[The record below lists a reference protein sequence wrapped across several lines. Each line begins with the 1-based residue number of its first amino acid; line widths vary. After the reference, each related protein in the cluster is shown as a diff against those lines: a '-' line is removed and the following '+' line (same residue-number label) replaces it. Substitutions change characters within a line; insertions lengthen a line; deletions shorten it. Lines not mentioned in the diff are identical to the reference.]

1 MKMKQ
6 FNIRVA
12 QKNDISAMVELLG
25 ELFAI
30 EIDFYIDA
38 NKQRR
43 GLELLLESNQAVV
56 FVVEL
61 DKQVIGMCSVQL
73 LISTAQGS
81 KVGLIEDVIIS
92 ENYQKQGVGKQLLE
106 TIEHWA
112 ISENLTRLQLLADK
126 TNQQALNFYQ
136 KNSWQSTQLIALRFL
151 L

>member
-1 MKMKQ
+1 MKQ